1 MLMNKDVLTE
11 DINIKEIIPLISP
24 KDLKQKLSLNEKQKE
39 IVYATRETIKNIL
52 TGQDPRKLAIVG
64 PCSIHDPKAAIEYAQ
79 LLNDLRLRFEDKL
92 YIVMRVY
99 FEKPRT
105 VIGWKGLINDPDLD
119 GSCDMPKGLF
129 LARKLLL
136 DIIDL
141 GLPTATEILDP
152 ISPQYIADLLSWVSI
167 GARTTE
173 SQTHREMA
181 SGLSMPVGFKN
192 STDGSLE
199 VAISALEA
207 AKYQHSFIGIDND
220 GNTVIVR
227 TKGNPW
233 GHIIL
238 RGGKLT
244 PNYQSEFVEKAVSE
258 LEKKGLLSSI
268 VIDCSHANS
277 NKKPENQIMVMESI
291 IEQINR
297 GNKHII
303 GFMIESNLQS
313 GSQKIPQ
320 DLSHLKYGVSV
331 TDACISWEETVKILQ
346 NFYSNFII

>member
-1 MLMNKDVLTE
+1 MNKDVLTE

>member
-1 MLMNKDVLTE
+1 MNKDVLTE

-64 PCSIHDPKAAIEYAQ
+64 PCSIHDPKAAKEYAR
-79 LLNDLRLRFEDKL
+79 LLNDLRLKFEDKL

-192 STDGSLE
+192 STDGSFE

-320 DLSHLKYGVSV
+320 DLSQLKYGISV
-331 TDACISWEETVKILQ
+331 TDACISWEETAKILQ
-346 NFYSNFII
+346 NFYTKFQK